1 METKQY
7 PIKWQK
13 RFAFFDTYGAPKTPE
28 HKAAIKQQ
36 PYFARFLIMFNFFCL
51 LLWTYLFCNCR
62 IMEKSSNLVSYK
74 LMYHHAF
81 CNH

>member
-28 HKAAIKQQ
+28 HKAAIK
-36 PYFARFLIMFNFFCL
+36 
-51 LLWTYLFCNCR
+51 
-62 IMEKSSNLVSYK
+62 
-74 LMYHHAF
+74 
-81 CNH
+81 